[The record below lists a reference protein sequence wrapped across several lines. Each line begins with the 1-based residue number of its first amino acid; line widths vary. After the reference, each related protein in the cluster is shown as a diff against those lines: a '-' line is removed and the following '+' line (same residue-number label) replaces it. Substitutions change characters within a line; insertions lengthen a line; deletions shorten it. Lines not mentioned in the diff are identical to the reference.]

1 MMTKQKKPTATATA
15 TATTTATATAKRK
28 PASKAV
34 AATNSPALS
43 FRGQRWAF
51 FGDFAI
57 WPSYHG
63 CDPAGVAHRR
73 GATIVVDVADA
84 EVVVMG
90 DLRGTGRAEAKKRAD
105 RALAAG
111 AIQLLDEAAYRELVR
126 IDLSG
131 KRFAFIGG
139 FALSPTETDTTILAQ
154 MVARAG
160 GIVHPAVDATL
171 DYLVVGSK
179 RGPSKIALLNQARR
193 LRVGGAKTVELDET
207 GFVELVRIDA
217 PAAASAELDFTGFMG
232 QLYGYVEEK
241 KLGRAMTMLREDR
254 LHLYSTIDE
263 DRLVG
268 VVKSQSMEGTVYASW
283 LTSAGA
289 YNCTDPN
296 LDACGGLMGRPCKHL
311 LVLVVGLARTK
322 QLPIVHALAWL
333 RAAHSRGPRAD
344 TTICAETLIQYK
356 GAAAGEID
364 WRPTETIPEDFYAV

>member
-1 MMTKQKKPTATATA
+1 MMARTNAKKPA
-15 TATTTATATAKRK
+15 AKPKVTK
-28 PASKAV
+28 PKA
-34 AATNSPALS
+34 LL
-43 FRGQRWAF
+43 FCGQRWAF

-63 CDPAGVAHRR
+63 TDPTGVARRR
-73 GATIVVDVADA
+73 GATIVDDVAGAD
-84 EVVVMG
+84 VVVMG

-126 IDLSG
+126 LDLSG

-160 GIVHPAVDATL
+160 GIVHSAVDDTL

-207 GFVELVRIDA
+207 GFVELVRVDA
-217 PAAASAELDFTGFMG
+217 PAAASGELDFTGFMG

-241 KLGRAMTMLREDR
+241 KLGRAMAMLRKDR

-268 VVKSQSMEGTVYASW
+268 IVRSQSMEGTVYASW

-289 YNCTDPN
+289 YNCTDVT

-311 LVLVVGLARTK
+311 LVLVVGLARAK
-322 QLPIVHALAWL
+322 QLPLPHALEWL

-344 TTICAETLIQYK
+344 TTLCAETLIQYK
-356 GAAAGEID
+356 GATAGEID